1 MVDVPKLLCTT
12 YQLKE
17 QMTKITEQQDLPLLP
32 PNGDVRCTNMGDDQ
46 DMLRTRI
53 DQLEDELTHLR
64 LQLSRTNIT

>member
-1 MVDVPKLLCTT
+1 
-12 YQLKE
+12 
-17 QMTKITEQQDLPLLP
+17 MTKITEQQDLPLLP